1 MSAQVHEI
9 VAFNYAFES
18 DNKIHSDETAARYG
32 FKGGLVPGVA
42 DFAYLSHAVYEVWGD
57 EWLNGGAMEA
67 KFIKPI
73 YHGDTVRAEARE
85 TGAEDRL
92 ELALLDSQGVVCAT
106 GQAQRR
112 AEEAHPNIDDYPH
125 HPLPD
130 IRPDTSP
137 QTFPAGHQLG
147 SLDYVEDSDT
157 SAASAAEMFV
167 AALRGPDGSARWH
180 PALCLSKANEI
191 VKSNVALT
199 SWIHT
204 ASRVSYFGAPENGET
219 VSLRGAVV
227 DTYMKRGHVM
237 TECDLAMFAN
247 QGRPL
252 AAIHHSA
259 IIRLADA

>member
-1 MSAQVHEI
+1 MSAQVHEV

-57 EWLNGGAMEA
+57 EWLNGGSMEA

-85 TGAEDRL
+85 TGAEAHR
-92 ELALLDSQGVVCAT
+92 ELVLLDPQGVACAM
-106 GQAQRR
+106 GQAHRR
-112 AEEAHPNIDDYPH
+112 SAAPAPNIDDYPH
-125 HPLPD
+125 RPLPG
-130 IRPDTSP
+130 IRPDTLP
-137 QTFPAGHQLG
+137 ETFPGGHQLG
-147 SLDYVEDSDT
+147 SLDYVEDTDAS
-157 SAASAAEMFV
+157 SASAAEMFV
-167 AALRGPDGSARWH
+167 EALRGPDGSARWH
-180 PALCLSKANEI
+180 PALCLGKANEI

-204 ASRVSYFGAPENGET
+204 ASRVSYFGAPDNGET

-237 TECDLAMFAN
+237 TECDLAMFADG
-247 QGRPL
+247 GRPL